1 MNITNIYIGIAIT
14 LLLAIIIF
22 LRWLIFRTMRIREQ
36 IQMSYIFTNITHELI
51 TPLTILSA
59 SIENLR
65 ANNPSA
71 QHEFDLMD
79 LNIQRSVRLLQQ
91 ILETSKSQAGELKLR
106 VSNGDVMQYIKETAH
121 CIEPLMEK
129 RQVDFLVRCKPE
141 SMMGW
146 IDTDKLDKIIF
157 NLLTN
162 AAKYAGDKAKVILDV
177 TTNRRYDHIIIRVS
191 DNGPGIPKDQLKHI
205 FTRFHDGD
213 YRHNR
218 TLGNGLGLA
227 LTYDLVRL
235 HRGTIQCKSIDGQ
248 GTTFL
253 LELPIKKEAFSAAQ
267 IDEQHQINIPQQ
279 LILDLPAPK
288 STLPQVIQSEPAD
301 KNASRILIV
310 EDNQELL
317 MLMKQLLQS
326 KYNVLTASNGGE
338 ALHIVHKKPVDLIVS
353 DVMMPGINGYELT
366 SALKQDEKFDHLPII
381 LLTAKVQEEDRMDAL
396 TAGADDIIAKPFK
409 MRELQLRIDNIIAN
423 RQRVLSDSTSNELD
437 ITDLAEQKPLTG
449 DQEYLQRAI
458 RCINENISDADYDRN
473 AFAADMSSSVSTL
486 YNKIR
491 ALTGKNVTTFVRD
504 IRIKTAC
511 RLAKEDPDLRVSDI
525 AYRVGFRDPK
535 YFATSFKR
543 VMGTQ
548 PKEYFDHLRGVRDEI
563 SKVPQT

>member
-1 MNITNIYIGIAIT
+1 M
-14 LLLAIIIF
+14 
-22 LRWLIFRTMRIREQ
+22 
-36 IQMSYIFTNITHELI
+36 
-51 TPLTILSA
+51 
-59 SIENLR
+59 
-65 ANNPSA
+65 
-71 QHEFDLMD
+71 
-79 LNIQRSVRLLQQ
+79 
-91 ILETSKSQAGELKLR
+91 
-106 VSNGDVMQYIKETAH
+106 
-121 CIEPLMEK
+121 
-129 RQVDFLVRCKPE
+129 
-141 SMMGW
+141 
-146 IDTDKLDKIIF
+146 
-157 NLLTN
+157 
-162 AAKYAGDKAKVILDV
+162 
-177 TTNRRYDHIIIRVS
+177 
-191 DNGPGIPKDQLKHI
+191 
-205 FTRFHDGD
+205 
-213 YRHNR
+213 
-218 TLGNGLGLA
+218 
-227 LTYDLVRL
+227 VRL

-338 ALHIVHKKPVDLIVS
+338 ALQIVHEKPVDLIVS

-437 ITDLAEQKPLTG
+437 ITDMAEQKPLTG
-449 DQEYLQRAI
+449 CYQMY
-458 RCINENISDADYDRN
+458 
-473 AFAADMSSSVSTL
+473 
-486 YNKIR
+486 
-491 ALTGKNVTTFVRD
+491 
-504 IRIKTAC
+504 
-511 RLAKEDPDLRVSDI
+511 
-525 AYRVGFRDPK
+525 
-535 YFATSFKR
+535 
-543 VMGTQ
+543 
-548 PKEYFDHLRGVRDEI
+548 
-563 SKVPQT
+563 

>member
-22 LRWLIFRTMRIREQ
+22 LRWLIFRTKRIREQ

-65 ANNPSA
+65 ANNPST

-157 NLLTN
+157 NLLSN

-191 DNGPGIPKDQLKHI
+191 DNGPGIPKEQLKHI

-213 YRHNR
+213 YRHNH

-338 ALHIVHKKPVDLIVS
+338 ALQIVHEKPVDLIVS

-366 SALKQDEKFDHLPII
+366 SALKQDKKFDHLPII
-381 LLTAKVQEEDRMDAL
+381 LLTVKVQEEDRMDAL

-423 RQRVLSDSTSNELD
+423 RQRVLSDSASNESDLTD
-437 ITDLAEQKPLTG
+437 IVEQKPLTG

>member
-157 NLLTN
+157 NLLSN

-191 DNGPGIPKDQLKHI
+191 DNGPGIPKDKLKHI

-235 HRGTIQCKSIDGQ
+235 HRGTIQC
-248 GTTFL
+248 T
-253 LELPIKKEAFSAAQ
+253 PAQ
-267 IDEQHQINIPQQ
+267 
-279 LILDLPAPK
+279 
-288 STLPQVIQSEPAD
+288 
-301 KNASRILIV
+301 
-310 EDNQELL
+310 
-317 MLMKQLLQS
+317 
-326 KYNVLTASNGGE
+326 
-338 ALHIVHKKPVDLIVS
+338 
-353 DVMMPGINGYELT
+353 
-366 SALKQDEKFDHLPII
+366 
-381 LLTAKVQEEDRMDAL
+381 
-396 TAGADDIIAKPFK
+396 
-409 MRELQLRIDNIIAN
+409 
-423 RQRVLSDSTSNELD
+423 
-437 ITDLAEQKPLTG
+437 
-449 DQEYLQRAI
+449 
-458 RCINENISDADYDRN
+458 RN
-473 AFAADMSSSVSTL
+473 YPM
-486 YNKIR
+486 
-491 ALTGKNVTTFVRD
+491 
-504 IRIKTAC
+504 
-511 RLAKEDPDLRVSDI
+511 
-525 AYRVGFRDPK
+525 
-535 YFATSFKR
+535 
-543 VMGTQ
+543 
-548 PKEYFDHLRGVRDEI
+548 
-563 SKVPQT
+563 

>member
-65 ANNPSA
+65 ANNPS
-71 QHEFDLMD
+71 
-79 LNIQRSVRLLQQ
+79 RSVRLLQQ

-157 NLLTN
+157 NLLSN

-338 ALHIVHKKPVDLIVS
+338 ALQIVHEKPVDLIVS
-353 DVMMPGINGYELT
+353 DVMMP
-366 SALKQDEKFDHLPII
+366 
-381 LLTAKVQEEDRMDAL
+381 AL

-437 ITDLAEQKPLTG
+437 ITDMAEQKPLTG